1 MSKSNSKKNTQPAVE
16 PVEAM
21 SEAKPIVSKKE
32 SKKEIRG
39 DRPRSGLL
47 GVSSQGAAIFS
58 PGSHPRAIRQ
68 RLIDE
73 AKKTEVES
81 PEKKI

>member
-16 PVEAM
+16 PVEAVEVK
-21 SEAKPIVSKKE
+21 SIVKEKKAKV
-32 SKKEIRG
+32 
-39 DRPRSGLL
+39 GLL
-47 GVSSQGAAIFS
+47 GVSSGGAAIFS

-68 RLIDE
+68 ALIDE
-73 AKKTEVES
+73 AKKTELES

>member
-16 PVEAM
+16 PVEAV
-21 SEAKPIVSKKE
+21 SEQIKPAVE
-32 SKKEIRG
+32 SKKKKTG
-39 DRPRSGLL
+39 FL
-47 GVSSQGAAIFS
+47 GVSAQGAAIFS
-58 PGSHPRAIRQ
+58 PGTHPRAIRQ

-73 AKKTEVES
+73 AKKTELES

>member
-16 PVEAM
+16 PVEAV
-21 SEAKPIVSKKE
+21 SKQDKPTVSKK
-32 SKKEIRG
+32 KVKV
-39 DRPRSGLL
+39 GLL
-47 GVSSQGAAIFS
+47 GVSSGGAAIFS

-68 RLIDE
+68 ALIDE
-73 AKKTEVES
+73 AKKTELES

>member
-16 PVEAM
+16 PVEAV
-21 SEAKPIVSKKE
+21 SEKPIVE
-32 SKKEIRG
+32 SKKKKTG
-39 DRPRSGLL
+39 FL
-47 GVSSQGAAIFS
+47 GVSAQGAAIFS
-58 PGSHPRAIRQ
+58 PGTHPRAIRQ

-73 AKKTEVES
+73 AKKTELES